1 MKVAEKDQ
9 AFHMWQLMDTEEQD
23 STLKLF
29 AGETTNSITEASPEE
44 MIQQLNQ

>member
-1 MKVAEKDQ
+1 
-9 AFHMWQLMDTEEQD
+9 MDTEEQY

-29 AGETTNSITEASPEE
+29 AGETYNNLTKANFEE